1 MNFDT
6 LNFGAPAAERDLA
19 RGLVDYFVRS
29 DAYTRVA
36 SRQKYIILG
45 NRGTGKSALF
55 KFLAEQ
61 SKRPM
66 KVLY

>member
-36 SRQKYIILG
+36 SRQG